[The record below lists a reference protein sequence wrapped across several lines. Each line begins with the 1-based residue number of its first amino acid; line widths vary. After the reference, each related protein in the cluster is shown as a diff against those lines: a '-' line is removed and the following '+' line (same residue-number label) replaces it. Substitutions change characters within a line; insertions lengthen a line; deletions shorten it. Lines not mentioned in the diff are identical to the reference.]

1 MAEPLVREKEY
12 VDLLLKLTLNPA
24 NAGEVV
30 PTVEKFNAQER
41 QEFLAFANS
50 HHVVLRSFESLLQAV
65 PAPGADLT
73 EWLEACI
80 VAEHERIGIALKFLS
95 QICDELESAG
105 CPTVVMKS
113 LDHWPDLGNDLDLYT
128 TGGEAAVQKTIIGKF
143 NAKQEAPSWGDRLAH
158 KCNFEVPGLR
168 ELVEVH
174 VQRLGQT
181 GEHTEMARRFV
192 SRRVPLELNGYRF
205 LVPAPEERV
214 IVATLQRMYRHF
226 YARVCDIVNVAK
238 LVESRVIDY
247 NELKVASESGGIW
260 PGVATFL
267 MIVSDYVRQY
277 RGTGLELPVMVAR
290 AARFGGDQ
298 VVTRKKFLRIPMFP
312 QGAVLYT
319 KQLTNTALRGETA
332 AAFRLSLLPGLASVA
347 AVAAKLTGSDKG
359 IW

>member
-1 MAEPLVREKEY
+1 MAEALVREKEY
-12 VDLLLKLTLNPA
+12 VDLLLKLTLNPV
-24 NAGEVV
+24 NAGQVV
-30 PTVEKFNAQER
+30 PTIEKLNAQEQ
-41 QEFLAFANS
+41 QEFLALADS
-50 HHVVLRSFESLLQAV
+50 HHVVLRSFESLLRAV
-65 PAPGADLT
+65 PAPSASLVD
-73 EWLEACI
+73 WLKASI
-80 VAEHERIGIALKFLS
+80 AAEHERIGIALKFLS
-95 QICDELESAG
+95 QICDELEAAG

-128 TGGEAAVQKTIIGKF
+128 TGEESAVQKTIIGKF

-158 KCNFEVPGLR
+158 KCNFEISGLR

-192 SRRVPLELNGYRF
+192 SRRVPIELNGYRF
-205 LVPAPEERV
+205 LVPAPEERL

-238 LVESRVIDY
+238 LVDSRVIDY
-247 NELKVASESGGIW
+247 NELKVASESGGVW

-267 MIVSDYVRQY
+267 IIVSDYVRRY
-277 RGTGLELPVMVAR
+277 RGHGLELPVMVAQ

-298 VVTRKKFLRIPMFP
+298 VVTRNRFLRIPMFP
-312 QGAVLYT
+312 QGARLYT
-319 KQLTNTALRGETA
+319 TQLTKTALRGEAA
-332 AAFRLSLLPGLASVA
+332 AAFRLSLLPGLASAA

>member
-1 MAEPLVREKEY
+1 MAEPIAREKEY

-24 NAGEVV
+24 NAGQVL
-30 PTVEKFNAQER
+30 PTIEKFNDQER
-41 QEFLAFANS
+41 QEFLALADS

-65 PAPGADLT
+65 PAPSVDLAD
-73 EWLEACI
+73 WLNASI
-80 VAEHERIGIALKFLS
+80 AAEHERIGIALNFLNG
-95 QICDELESAG
+95 ICAELEAAG

-128 TGGEAAVQKTIIGKF
+128 TGEEAAVVKTITRKF

-192 SRRVPLELNGYRF
+192 SRRVPVELNGYRF

-247 NELKVASESGGIW
+247 SELKVASEAGGIW

-319 KQLTNTALRGETA
+319 KQLTKTALRGEAA